1 MAYQALAD
9 VMTTQP
15 WRGPAAAA
23 ALLLAIASPGSAQ
36 RLLEWPVRT
45 APGAEALVG
54 GAAAAFWNPA
64 AVASPAAPRGEAM
77 ALDIEGSEAV
87 GIRGVALAGSFR
99 LGARTVVMGG
109 YNHLGIPDIP
119 HTEDSPVPSALR
131 PSIDVGGDL
140 FTLGA
145 AREVASTW
153 WIGGTLRYW
162 RESAGTFH
170 RDHGLGAGI
179 GFAYRAA
186 SPFRPS
192 LAAAVFTGR
201 AEPRWLAGTEVST
214 PAVAGTRELRLSLG
228 YGVAGGEAPR
238 TVAHRISA
246 TSRWADVLTLSAG
259 VDLEP
264 DPGFAVIEPVLAAS
278 VRLGRYRL
286 GVLREEIAN
295 GFGAAYYSRFHV
307 TF

>member
-1 MAYQALAD
+1 
-9 VMTTQP
+9 MTTHP
-15 WRGPAAAA
+15 WRGFAAAA
-23 ALLLAIASPGSAQ
+23 ALLLASASPGSAQ

-64 AVASPAAPRGEAM
+64 AAAGPAAWRGEAM

-87 GIRGVALAGSFR
+87 GIRGVALAGSVR
-99 LGARTVVMGG
+99 LGERTVVVGG

-119 HTEDSPVPSALR
+119 YTEDSPAPSPLR

-145 AREVASTW
+145 AREVASSW
-153 WIGGTLRYW
+153 WVGGTLRYW

-170 RDHGLGAGI
+170 RDAGMGAGI
-179 GFAYRAA
+179 GFAYHATG
-186 SPFRPS
+186 PFRPS
-192 LAAAVFTGR
+192 LGAAVFTGR
-201 AEPRWLAGTEVST
+201 AEPRWLVGTEVSA
-214 PAVAGTRELRLSLG
+214 PAVGAREWRLSLG
-228 YGVAGGEAPR
+228 YGVAGAEAPR

-246 TSRWADVLTLSAG
+246 TSRWADVVTLAAG

-264 DPGFAVIEPVLAAS
+264 DPGFAAVEPVVAAS
-278 VRLGRYRL
+278 VRLGRYQI

-295 GFGAAYYSRFHV
+295 GFGAAYYYRFHV